1 MPKFLLAWLLGLGAN
16 AVALVLCDI
25 VFGANFQISYP
36 MGFIYAVVI
45 FAVLSLIFTWISIK
59 FLLRHAGSLLALSG
73 LLATFLA
80 LFTTAALTSGLS
92 VNGLST
98 WLLSTLLIW
107 VISMFIWVIPGP
119 WRQFRKDDPALRR

>member
-25 VFGANFQISYP
+25 VFPGFSLSYP
-36 MGFIYAVVI
+36 MGFIWAVVI

-59 FLLRHAGSLLALSG
+59 FLLRHAGSLIALSG

-80 LFTTAALTSGLS
+80 LFTTAVITAGL
-92 VNGLST
+92 NIDGLST

-119 WRQFRKDDPALRR
+119 WKTFRKNDPALRR